1 LFSGQVFSVPSKA
14 PEDSNRFER
23 GAAMALRGFVFLILA
38 YVVFH
43 KIFPFALFRTRL
55 ADMTGADFSLMIVRS
70 LIAIAGAAYLVMRGF
85 MQPALQERDRG
96 WCERWAALAFGVIT
110 LVIGS
115 IVITSLQPTASIVV
129 VTAYWLAT
137 GILWLLF

>member
-1 LFSGQVFSVPSKA
+1 
-14 PEDSNRFER
+14 
-23 GAAMALRGFVFLILA
+23 MALRFFIFLVAA

-55 ADMTGADFSLMIVRS
+55 AEMTGGDFSLMVLRG
-70 LIAIAGAAYLVMRGF
+70 LMAIAGAAYLVMRGF
-85 MQPALQERDRG
+85 IQPTLRERDRG

-110 LVIGS
+110 MVIGS
-115 IVITSLQPTASIVV
+115 ILITSLRPTASIIVV
-129 VTAYWLAT
+129 AADWLAT